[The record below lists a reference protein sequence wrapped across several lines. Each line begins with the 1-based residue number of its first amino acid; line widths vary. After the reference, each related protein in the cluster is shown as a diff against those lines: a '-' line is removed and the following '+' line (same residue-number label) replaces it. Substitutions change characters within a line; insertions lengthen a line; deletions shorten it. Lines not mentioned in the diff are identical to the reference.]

1 MRVLQ
6 NVANK
11 AALQNVARQVFIIL
25 SEDLVAGQIRD
36 LLWGWQV
43 LEQMK
48 ELCSGIRYASP
59 ELDRDIVAAR
69 ALKSSVLGQ

>member
-6 NVANK
+6 DVANK
-11 AALQNVARQVFIIL
+11 AALQNVAWQIFIIL
-25 SEDLVAGQIRD
+25 PEDLVDGQIRD

-43 LEQMK
+43 LEQM
-48 ELCSGIRYASP
+48 EEVCSGIRYASP
-59 ELDRDIVAAR
+59 ELDRDIVTAR